1 MVRAPNLGTVNYT
14 PGQVP
19 TDPAD
24 LPRYLREEFDRIAA
38 AVALL
43 AAGHLDKQTVAPL
56 KPRDGDVRYAAGAPG
71 WNPGSGQGIYYFNGT
86 IWKFLG

>member
-1 MVRAPNLGTVNYT
+1 VNYT